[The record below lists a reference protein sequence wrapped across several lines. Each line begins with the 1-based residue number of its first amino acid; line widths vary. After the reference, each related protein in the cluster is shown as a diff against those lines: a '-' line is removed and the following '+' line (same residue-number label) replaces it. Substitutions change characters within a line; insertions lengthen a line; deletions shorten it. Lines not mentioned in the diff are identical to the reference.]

1 MAENSGRHPCPVCGR
16 TMFEE
21 YDSYDICM
29 VCGWEDDAMQE
40 EFPDEGGGP
49 NASLIECRRRYREKI
64 AADPNYTWA
73 KSCDVRSLQK
83 GIFWIIDRE
92 NLENNEPFLFRIPVD
107 CAGTPCYLT
116 SIPRPNSKRG
126 DNYNHKLTWYQHV
139 PEELRRGKPY
149 DWYPRGRVEIR
160 RTGRATIYLN
170 PDLATDAVISYIT
183 EKFNLQHLNVKVVA
197 DGSGHYAYYMDKYVT
212 EADEGQS

>member
-1 MAENSGRHPCPVCGR
+1 MRAAGRMPRSSSAAEGIAKRSRQIPITPGEELRCAEFTKGHLLDHRSG
-16 TMFEE
+16 
-21 YDSYDICM
+21 
-29 VCGWEDDAMQE
+29 
-40 EFPDEGGGP
+40 
-49 NASLIECRRRYREKI
+49 
-64 AADPNYTWA
+64 
-73 KSCDVRSLQK
+73 
-83 GIFWIIDRE
+83 

-197 DGSGHYAYYMDKYVT
+197 DGSGT
-212 EADEGQS
+212 TRITWINT